1 MKIKLTWRKYFF
13 TQLRRNFLAINCSQ
27 KHWEKLKADHALEW
41 GNDLDNVWYSF
52 FDEVGDSTSPTLIP
66 IIGGKINVWKS
77 YNKKR
82 RNPFKIS
89 QKIWD
94 VETDRISIWF
104 RKNLILTKQIMDA
117 YKTKKILDK
126 NEFAFHKFLEDSINN
141 LSNLNNKGY
150 FAEKSWMNRE
160 INNMK
165 NLVIDM
171 NWFFDKNHLLKELSD
186 KYLENY
192 YLIIIQ
198 FISEGNKFYYTD
210 LVSDSFMDKT
220 IKNNLE
226 NKSSSFGVININNEN
241 LKNRFL
247 KIFNDKYDAEA
258 YTTENNNTKTLLNS
272 FVPPSFNP
280 IQKSFGKPYATIQ
293 VQREEQ
299 SYFKKLYFG
308 SNKQIKCY
316 ICKNEFNREFVW
328 LSHLKKRSHCSNEER
343 YDYYVF
349 MPMCLFGCDK
359 LYEEGYIFINKNGII
374 DNLIK

>member
-1 MKIKLTWRKYFF
+1 M
-13 TQLRRNFLAINCSQ
+13 
-27 KHWEKLKADHALEW
+27 
-41 GNDLDNVWYSF
+41 
-52 FDEVGDSTSPTLIP
+52 
-66 IIGGKINVWKS
+66 
-77 YNKKR
+77 
-82 RNPFKIS
+82 
-89 QKIWD
+89 
-94 VETDRISIWF
+94 
-104 RKNLILTKQIMDA
+104 
-117 YKTKKILDK
+117 
-126 NEFAFHKFLEDSINN
+126 
-141 LSNLNNKGY
+141 
-150 FAEKSWMNRE
+150 
-160 INNMK
+160 
-165 NLVIDM
+165 
-171 NWFFDKNHLLKELSD
+171 
-186 KYLENY
+186 
-192 YLIIIQ
+192 IIIQ

-247 KIFNDKYDAEA
+247 KIFNYKYDAEA

-328 LSHLKKRSHCSNEER
+328 LSHLKKE
-343 YDYYVF
+343 VIVQ
-349 MPMCLFGCDK
+349 M
-359 LYEEGYIFINKNGII
+359 KNVMII
-374 DNLIK
+374 TFLCQCVYLVVTNYMKKVTLLIKWNYWNLIK